1 MMLIKK
7 KEKQTNKNKET
18 AHLSTIHLWYHGS
31 FLAIGYH
38 TFLLT
43 EPPYSRL
50 FFPCMFLCIQFQLP
64 KTEHYSS

>member
-7 KEKQTNKNKET
+7 KEKQTNKNKQT

-50 FFPCMFLCIQFQLP
+50 FFSLYVPLYSILVIQYVAQN
-64 KTEHYSS
+64 